1 MNAYDN
7 VLCAFL
13 TAMVVF
19 FEMFVILT
27 LNYNDEINRSLL
39 IGAFIVFEIFA
50 IILLIYNEEGEEE
63 FARMNVETDIET
75 QYHRIQ

>member
-27 LNYNDEINRSLL
+27 LNYNDEIHRSLL
-39 IGAFIVFEIFA
+39 IAAFIVFEILA
-50 IILLIYNEEGEEE
+50 IIVLIYNEGEEE
-63 FARMNVETDIET
+63 FVPMDVETDIET

>member
-27 LNYNDEINRSLL
+27 LNYNDEIHRSLL
-39 IGAFIVFEIFA
+39 IGAFIVFEILA
-50 IILLIYNEEGEEE
+50 IIVLIYNEGEEE
-63 FARMNVETDIET
+63 FVPMDVETDIET

>member
-13 TAMVVF
+13 TAIVVF

-27 LNYNDEINRSLL
+27 LNNNDEIHRSLL
-39 IGAFIVFEIFA
+39 IGAFIVFEILA
-50 IILLIYNEEGEEE
+50 IIVLIYNEEGEEE
-63 FARMNVETDIET
+63 FVPMDIEVGLYR
-75 QYHRIQ
+75 Q

>member
-27 LNYNDEINRSLL
+27 LNYNDEIHRSLL
-39 IGAFIVFEIFA
+39 IGAFIVFEILA
-50 IILLIYNEEGEEE
+50 IIMLIYNEEGEEE
-63 FARMNVETDIET
+63 FVPMDIEVGLYR
-75 QYHRIQ
+75 Q

>member
-27 LNYNDEINRSLL
+27 LNYNDEIHRSLL
-39 IGAFIVFEIFA
+39 IGAFIVFEILA
-50 IILLIYNEEGEEE
+50 IIVLIYNEEGEEE
-63 FARMNVETDIET
+63 FVPMDIEVGL
-75 QYHRIQ
+75 HRQ